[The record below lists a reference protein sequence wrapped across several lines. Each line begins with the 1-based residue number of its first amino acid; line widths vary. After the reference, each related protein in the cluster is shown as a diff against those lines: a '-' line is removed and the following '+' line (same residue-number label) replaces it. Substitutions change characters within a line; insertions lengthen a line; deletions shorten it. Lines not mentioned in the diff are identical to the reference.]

1 MPVIQQVLIIKECN
15 RKMKSLKQIGIW
27 MDHAN
32 AHLIE
37 YQTTS
42 MEPLLIQSDLSR
54 ADEAQPANKGQKT
67 LHHKQQQ
74 HEAAYYKKL
83 ADVIV
88 HYQGVLLFGPTDA
101 KLELF
106 NYLKKDHHFD
116 HIHIEV
122 KQADKMTGN
131 QQHAFVM
138 EHFLVK

>member
-1 MPVIQQVLIIKECN
+1 MTSV
-15 RKMKSLKQIGIW
+15 KQIGIW

-37 YQTTS
+37 YTKETGDTVIIPS
-42 MEPLLIQSDLSR
+42 GLSR
-54 ADEAQPANKGQKT
+54 EDESLAAGKGEKT

-74 HEAAYYKKL
+74 HEAAFYKKL
-83 ADVIV
+83 AEVIG

-106 NYLKKDHHFD
+106 NFLKKDHHFD
-116 HIHIEV
+116 HIQIEV

-131 QQHAFVM
+131 QQHAFVR
-138 EHFLVK
+138 EHFQ

>member
-1 MPVIQQVLIIKECN
+1 
-15 RKMKSLKQIGIW
+15 MKSLKQIGIW

-37 YQTTS
+37 YTNEAREAVIIPS
-42 MEPLLIQSDLSR
+42 GLSR
-54 ADEAQPANKGQKT
+54 EDEKMAAQKGDKT
-67 LHHKQQQ
+67 LHYKQQQ
-74 HEAAYYKKL
+74 HETTYYRKL
-83 ADVIV
+83 AEVIV
-88 HYQGVLLFGPTDA
+88 QYQGVLLFGPTDA

-131 QQHAFVM
+131 QQHAFVK
-138 EHFLVK
+138 EHFSV

>member
-1 MPVIQQVLIIKECN
+1 
-15 RKMKSLKQIGIW
+15 MKPLKQIGIW

-37 YQTTS
+37 YTT
-42 MEPLLIQSDLSR
+42 EALEAIIIQSDLSR
-54 ADEAQPANKGQKT
+54 EDEKLAAQKGDKT

-74 HEAAYYKKL
+74 HETAYYKKL
-83 ADVIV
+83 AEVIL
-88 HYQGVLLFGPTDA
+88 HYQNVLLFGPTNA

-116 HIHIEV
+116 GINIEV

-131 QQHAFVM
+131 QLHAIVR
-138 EHFLVK
+138 EHFSEK